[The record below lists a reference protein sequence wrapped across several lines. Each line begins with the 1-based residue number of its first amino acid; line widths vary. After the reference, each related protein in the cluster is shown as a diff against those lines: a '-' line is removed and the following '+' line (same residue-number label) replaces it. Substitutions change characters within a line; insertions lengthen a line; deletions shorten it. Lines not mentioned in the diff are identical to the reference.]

1 MLLATT
7 HHHIQTFTPFGSP
20 VSFRWGNSYSIRF
33 HRPSLTSLVYYV
45 TYVILPLFVFG
56 SWGVLPHR
64 STEQDFSDEFLVL
77 YPGSKL
83 SNGFAPDIRFAMV
96 IPIVRGVRNRLG
108 DFLRRFK
115 ATTFQ
120 RQRA

>member
-1 MLLATT
+1 
-7 HHHIQTFTPFGSP
+7 IS
-20 VSFRWGNSYSIRF
+20 VSAARCGCGPKSTCTRSSSSGVVVDNQSAAGTNPAAVIVCVE
-33 HRPSLTSLVYYV
+33 LTN
-45 TYVILPLFVFG
+45 
-56 SWGVLPHR
+56 
-64 STEQDFSDEFLVL
+64 LVL
-77 YPGSKL
+77 HPGSKL